1 MISYEQCKTHGYL
14 PQELVHG
21 GKIPV
26 GFIGRQPTARKSK
39 IFERALRGE
48 LPKARESKRKSKI
61 FERALRGGTAESE
74 GIEEKIEDFRDRR
87 FSSGHCEGAAENEPW
102 QVKNITTA

>member
-61 FERALRGGTAESE
+61 FE
-74 GIEEKIEDFRDRR
+74 IEDFRAGIARELPKTSHGR
-87 FSSGHCEGAAENEPW
+87 
-102 QVKNITTA
+102 

>member
-61 FERALRGGTAESE
+61 FE
-74 GIEEKIEDFRDRR
+74 IEDFRAGTAR
-87 FSSGHCEGAAENEPW
+87 GAAESEPW

>member
-26 GFIGRQPTARKSK
+26 GFIGRQPTA
-39 IFERALRGE
+39 
-48 LPKARESKRKSKI
+48 RKSKI